1 MNNRFTICGFILTAL
16 AAVFVF
22 GCAEQNPDKCK
33 TLLDEKSYK
42 IIDGKWQDD
51 FGSKNNYKI
60 SDIEPSAG
68 DIQIAKTIP
77 ASGILTL
84 PQAVAIATANS
95 RIYQIQKE
103 EMYLRAMDLILS
115 RHAFAPH
122 LAGIVSEQYLEEN
135 GFEQLTTTA
144 GFGFEQLLAGGT
156 RISAAI
162 AAGWLDIITGNAQGG
177 LATILIATVSQ
188 PLLARSEYKI
198 ALENLT
204 QAERNVLYQLRIFNR
219 FRRTFVVEVVTKY
232 YVTLQLSDTMKNA
245 RNNYEVLCNVYEKA
259 EKLSDAGRI
268 ARFEFDQ
275 IEQDKLNAKD
285 TWIQDARDYKQS
297 LDELKFQLAISPD
310 AMLILDVN
318 ELDAIASA
326 AEANELNFSESQ
338 ALEAALSCRLDLANS
353 ADAVIDG
360 RRKVT
365 VAAEQLGMELTLT
378 ASTDF
383 STERKTG
390 FDALSTLERG
400 GVQIGADLDF
410 GLDRTAEQDAYRR
423 ALITLNQSRRN
434 YAELA
439 DLIILEIRRSYRD
452 LQSAAEQRKVQL
464 QQLALARK
472 RFDNT
477 FLLLQYGRA
486 SSRRVLDA
494 QSDLFDAQNAK
505 TKAVVNYTIAVLNF
519 YCDSGLLQVKP
530 DGMWQS
536 SASSVEPKSL

>member
-1 MNNRFTICGFILTAL
+1 
-16 AAVFVF
+16 
-22 GCAEQNPDKCK
+22 
-33 TLLDEKSYK
+33 
-42 IIDGKWQDD
+42 
-51 FGSKNNYKI
+51 
-60 SDIEPSAG
+60 
-68 DIQIAKTIP
+68 
-77 ASGILTL
+77 
-84 PQAVAIATANS
+84 
-95 RIYQIQKE
+95 YQIQKE

-188 PLLARSEYKI
+188 PLLARSQYKI

-204 QAERNVLYQLRIFNR
+204 QAERDVLYQLRIFNR

>member
-1 MNNRFTICGFILTAL
+1 MNNRFTICGFILAAL

-60 SDIEPSAG
+60 SDVEPSAG

-77 ASGILTL
+77 ASGVLTL
-84 PQAVAIATANS
+84 PQAVAIATAHS
-95 RIYQIQKE
+95 RQYQIQKE

-122 LAGIVSEQYLEEN
+122 LAGIASEQYLEEN
-135 GFEQLTTTA
+135 GFEQLSTTA

-156 RISAAI
+156 QISAAI
-162 AAGWLDIITGNAQGG
+162 AAGWLDIITGNTQGG

-204 QAERNVLYQLRIFNR
+204 QAERDVLYQLRIFNR
-219 FRRTFVVEVVTKY
+219 FRRTFVIEVATGY
-232 YVTLQLSDTMKNA
+232 YATLQLSDTMKNA
-245 RNNYEVLCNVYEKA
+245 RNNYKTLCDVYAKA
-259 EKLSDAGRI
+259 EKLSKAGRI

-297 LDELKFQLAISPD
+297 LDELKFQLALPPD
-310 AMLILDVN
+310 AVLILDVD

-326 AEANELNFSESQ
+326 VEANELNFSESQ

-494 QSDLFDAQNAK
+494 QGDLFDAQNAA
-505 TKAVVNYTIAVLNF
+505 TKAVVDYTIAVLNF

-530 DGMWQS
+530 DGMWQ
-536 SASSVEPKSL
+536 KSL